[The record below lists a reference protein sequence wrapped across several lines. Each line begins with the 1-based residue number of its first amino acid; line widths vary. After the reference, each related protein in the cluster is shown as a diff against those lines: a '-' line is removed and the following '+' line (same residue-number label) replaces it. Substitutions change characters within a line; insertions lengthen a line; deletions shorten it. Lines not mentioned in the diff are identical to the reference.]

1 MVLVA
6 ATFATG
12 CDQLPAHASASTV
25 ASSTRP
31 APDQVSAVAHGR
43 VGTSSP
49 RLTLVAVE
57 SSPDA
62 RPSSP
67 SASPAKAFVTG
78 YEAYSKGDYATA
90 VAQLGYA
97 AKHFPVLAD
106 YALFY
111 LGKAQLSHGNYAA
124 AVSNFKQLLSLY
136 PQSVKVP
143 QAQVAL
149 AESCLKLGNASEAS
163 EVASKALGIFH
174 SAAIRQPAR
183 MTLARALLAMGQSK
197 AAYVELMLLR
207 QHYPHGPFDAEAR
220 KLAYQILSKDPS
232 VTATHTVDYH
242 LEEAQLLL
250 SEGQPHTALAQ
261 VHEGLRLSPSNW
273 ARARLVFFEAEAL
286 GFFDSKRAAVAYR
299 EYLRLAPR
307 GDSAPRAIE
316 QLALI
321 YWNQNRMDEA
331 REMFGRLVMD
341 FPRSPQAPGAML
353 RIGRILEEQKDF
365 DRARAEYLRILQ
377 RYPAGAPAEQARFR
391 APWMYYMTG
400 HYELAASSFG
410 VMADK
415 ARNDAERDKFLY
427 WRARAFEKLGLKSR
441 ARRIFRHLA
450 KSLHSNYYPALAAM
464 RVKAPRPFLP
474 ASAVSL
480 PKLHPVPKVSGVAE
494 FHLTRALALQKLG
507 LNTLAPNE
515 LSALE
520 TDAGHKADVG
530 RFVLAAYEASGAYHD
545 AIVAASRMERRGM
558 LDPDVAERI
567 RYPRG
572 YRDLIRAEARKRG
585 LDPDLMFALI
595 RQESLFDPSATS
607 VSNARG
613 LMQLLPRTAR
623 GVADRSHDRDALNNL
638 NLFDPNLNVRLGTAY
653 FRKLLTMFHG
663 DDIKAVAAYNAGDN
677 AVKQW
682 LSQFP
687 GSDDEWVENITYLE
701 TRRYVKQVIG
711 GRREYRLLYGS
722 GATHSASRPTRHL
735 PG

>member
-12 CDQLPAHASASTV
+12 CEQLPAHASASTV

-31 APDQVSAVAHGR
+31 APELASTAARDGGV
-43 VGTSSP
+43 SSP
-49 RLTLVAVE
+49 SLTLVAAE
-57 SSPDA
+57 SSPGA
-62 RPSSP
+62 QPSNP
-67 SASPAKAFVTG
+67 SVSPAKAFVAG
-78 YEAYSKGDYATA
+78 YDAYSKGDYATA

-124 AVSNFKQLLSLY
+124 AVSNFRQLLNHY

-149 AESCLKLGNASEAS
+149 AEAYLKLGKASEAS

-197 AAYVELMLLR
+197 GAYVELMLLR
-207 QHYPHGPFDAEAR
+207 QHYPRGPFDAEAR
-220 KLAYQILSKDPS
+220 KLAYQILGKDPS
-232 VTATHTVDYH
+232 VAKTHTVDYH

-250 SEGQPHTALAQ
+250 SEGEPRTALRQ
-261 VHEGLRLSPSNW
+261 VHEGLRLSPSDF

-307 GDSAPRAIE
+307 GDSAPRALE

-321 YWNQNRMDEA
+321 DWNQNRMEEA

-365 DRARAEYLRILQ
+365 DRARAEYLRLLQ

-410 VMADK
+410 VMVDK
-415 ARNDAERDKFLY
+415 ARSDAERDKFLY
-427 WRARAFEKLGLKSR
+427 WRARALEKSGLKSR
-441 ARRIFRHLA
+441 ARRIFEHLA

-464 RVKAPRPFLP
+464 RVKAPLPFLP
-474 ASAVSL
+474 ASAASL

-520 TDAGHKADVG
+520 TDAGHEADVR
-530 RFVLAAYEASGAYHD
+530 RFVLAGYEASGAYYD
-545 AIVAASRMERRGM
+545 AIVAASRMEHRGM

-572 YRDLIRAEARKRG
+572 FRDLIRAEARRRG
-585 LDPDLMFALI
+585 LDPYLMFALI
-595 RQESLFDPSATS
+595 RQESLFNPSATS

-613 LMQLLPRTAR
+613 LMQLLPKTAR
-623 GVADRSHDRDALNNL
+623 GVAARSHDHDALDNL
-638 NLFDPNLNVRLGTAY
+638 NLYDPNLNVRLGTAY

-677 AVKQW
+677 AVKEW
-682 LSQFP
+682 LNRFP

-711 GRREYRLLYGS
+711 GRREYRMLYGR
-722 GATHSASRPTRHL
+722 GAARSASRPTRHL